1 VLLKSLGAAALA
13 AAWVTSAAAA
23 SGPGGQPAAS
33 CELHVYP
40 ADGVHSVGE
49 DFDAVKRVDQDLRD
63 YYRAAGRSLDW
74 LTPSRQL
81 ALVGELPIDQLVGV
95 VEASKTMHAT
105 PLTRRQALE
114 PGSRHLSTGCV
125 LEVMLPQAML
135 ERGGLAKRSL
145 RIFGVVRRY
154 DNGTLTRSY
163 NGFAAAP
170 MEGFRLKSP
179 SDAPAATA
187 LVEQAYRGAVET
199 LLRNSAKTPRK

>member
-1 VLLKSLGAAALA
+1 MLLKLLGAAALA
-13 AAWVTSAAAA
+13 AAWVTSAAAT
-23 SGPGGQPAAS
+23 PGSESQSAAS

-63 YYRAAGRSLDW
+63 YYSAAGRSLDW

-81 ALVGELPIDQLVGV
+81 ALVGELPVGQLVGV
-95 VEASKTMHAT
+95 AEASKTMHAA

-114 PGSRHLSTGCV
+114 PGPRHASSGCV
-125 LEVMLPQAML
+125 FEVMLPQAIL
-135 ERGGLAKRSL
+135 ERGGWAERSL

-154 DNGTLTRSY
+154 DNGTLTRTYS
-163 NGFAAAP
+163 GFAATP
-170 MEGFRLKSP
+170 MDGFRLKSP

-187 LVEQAYRGAVET
+187 LVEQAYRGAVES